1 MLQYSQ
7 ENTCVGVIK
16 IKKFKATLLKR
27 YSNRRCFF
35 VNIAKFSRLPVLKN
49 ICEQLLLWAV
59 SLIRSIWSNLAFA
72 HPILV
77 KFLFQNQN
85 IKIISKMVNL
95 KTNKQTNKQKIT
107 ILIYLLNVYVMF
119 YCKIQWVYQD
129 FKSEN
134 LCFLNLYV
142 RHAVRILDLSL
153 EIMLTTPKWGTK
165 HLYNIKGFSVMPE
178 QV

>member
-49 ICEQLLLWAV
+49 ICEQLLLWDV

-95 KTNKQTNKQKIT
+95 KTNKQTNKQTKNYNSHISVKCFCNV
-107 ILIYLLNVYVMF
+107 LLQNPVG
-119 YCKIQWVYQD
+119 
-129 FKSEN
+129 
-134 LCFLNLYV
+134 
-142 RHAVRILDLSL
+142 LSR
-153 EIMLTTPKWGTK
+153 
-165 HLYNIKGFSVMPE
+165 F
-178 QV
+178 